1 VDLLSLASIERKR
14 KILELLVNDG
24 KVQVKDLAVL
34 LKVSTETIR
43 NYLNDLEQEE
53 KLKKVYGGAINP
65 VFFNNEPPALKK
77 EIINKEA
84 KERIGKMAVSI
95 INDND
100 VIAIDEGST
109 PLQLTKRL
117 KEKRNLTII
126 TSSLN
131 SLSVLI
137 DLMSQNLFSGKII
150 MLGGEV
156 NTTHHRIAGELTL
169 EMLNNI
175 YVDKYFVSADGLS
188 KNAGVTSYDTS
199 KGIVTKKLIEHA
211 NKTILLL
218 DHTKINKR
226 THYKMAG
233 LEDIDMVISDKSHP
247 ENWESFLNEHNVKWL
262 IADNEN
268 TRNQIIE

>member
-1 VDLLSLASIERKR
+1 MSLASIDRKR
-14 KILELLVNDG
+14 KILELLENDG
-24 KVQVKDLAVL
+24 KVKVKDLAVI

-65 VFFNNEPPALKK
+65 AFFNNEPPALER
-77 EIINKEA
+77 EIINQDGKE
-84 KERIGKMAVSI
+84 KIGKMAVTL

-109 PLQLTKRL
+109 PLRL
-117 KEKRNLTII
+117 ARKLKDKKNLTII

-131 SLSVLI
+131 SLTVLI
-137 DLMSQNLFSGKII
+137 DLMAQNLFSGKII

-175 YVDKYFVSADGLS
+175 HVDKFFIAADGLS
-188 KNAGVTSYDTS
+188 THSGVTSYDIS
-199 KGIVTKKLIEHA
+199 KGMVTKKLIEHS
-211 NKTILLL
+211 NKNILLI

-226 THYKMAG
+226 THYKMAPF
-233 LEDIDMVISDKSHP
+233 EDIDIVVSDSNPP
-247 ENWESFLNEHNVKWL
+247 ENWGTFLEEHTIKWL
-262 IADNEN
+262 VANDEN
-268 TRNQIIE
+268 TES

>member
-1 VDLLSLASIERKR
+1 MSLASIDRKR
-14 KILELLVNDG
+14 KILELLENDG
-24 KVQVKDLAVL
+24 KVKVKDLAVI

-65 VFFNNEPPALKK
+65 AFYNNEPPSIER
-77 EIINKEA
+77 EIINNEA

-95 INDND
+95 IKDND

-109 PLQLTKRL
+109 PLQLVKKLRD
-117 KEKRNLTII
+117 KKNLTII
-126 TSSLN
+126 TSSLT
-131 SLSVLI
+131 SLTVLI
-137 DLMSQNLFSGKII
+137 DLLSQNLFSGKIV

-175 YVDKYFVSADGLS
+175 YVDKFFISADGLS
-188 KNAGVTSYDTS
+188 KNAGVTSYDIS
-199 KGIVTKKLIEHA
+199 KGMVTKKLIEHA
-211 NKTILLL
+211 NKKILLI

-233 LEDIDMVISDKSHP
+233 LEEINMVISDEIYPDNWKSI
-247 ENWESFLNEHNVKWL
+247 LDEHNVKWL
-262 IADNEN
+262 IAEDDTLNS
-268 TRNQIIE
+268 